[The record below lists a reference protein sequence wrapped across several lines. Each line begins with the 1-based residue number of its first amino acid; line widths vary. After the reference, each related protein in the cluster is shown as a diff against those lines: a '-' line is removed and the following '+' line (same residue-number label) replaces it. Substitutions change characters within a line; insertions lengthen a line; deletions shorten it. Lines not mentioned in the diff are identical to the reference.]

1 MAQQIRVDDFVGS
14 SSESWSDAA
23 RNAVSQMAGMAD
35 SIQGVD
41 VLSQSAEVENQEII
55 EYRTTVRVAY
65 TPSSKAS
72 GTLMRPG
79 ASSEAPASLPI
90 VG

>member
-23 RNAVSQMAGMAD
+23 RNAISQMSGMAD

-41 VLSQSAEVENQEII
+41 VLSEGN
-55 EYRTTVRVAY
+55 
-65 TPSSKAS
+65 
-72 GTLMRPG
+72 G
-79 ASSEAPASLPI
+79 
-90 VG
+90 

>member
-1 MAQQIRVDDFVGS
+1 MESVVKVRAKEGADMAQIRVDDFVGS

-23 RNAVSQMAGMAD
+23 RNAISQMAGMAD

-41 VLSQSAEVENQEII
+41 VLSQSAEVQNDEIT

-65 TPSSKAS
+65 TPS
-72 GTLMRPG
+72 G
-79 ASSEAPASLPI
+79 
-90 VG
+90 

>member
-41 VLSQSAEVENQEII
+41 VLSQSAEVENQEIT
-55 EYRTTVRVAY
+55 EYPTTVRVAY
-65 TPSSKAS
+65 TPS
-72 GTLMRPG
+72 P
-79 ASSEAPASLPI
+79 
-90 VG
+90 

>member
-23 RNAVSQMAGMAD
+23 RNAISQMSGMAD

-41 VLSQSAEVENQEII
+41 VLSQSAEVENNEIT
-55 EYRTTVRVAY
+55 EYRTTVRIAY
-65 TPSSKAS
+65 TPSS
-72 GTLMRPG
+72 
-79 ASSEAPASLPI
+79 
-90 VG
+90 

>member
-1 MAQQIRVDDFVGS
+1 MTQQIRIDDFVGS

-23 RNAVSQMAGMAD
+23 RNAISQMSGMAD

-41 VLSQSAEVENQEII
+41 VLSQSAEVENQEIT

-65 TPSSKAS
+65 IPSS
-72 GTLMRPG
+72 
-79 ASSEAPASLPI
+79 
-90 VG
+90 

>member
-1 MAQQIRVDDFVGS
+1 MGS

-23 RNAVSQMAGMAD
+23 RNAISQMAGMAD

-41 VLSQSAEVENQEII
+41 VLSQSAEVQNDEIT

-65 TPSSKAS
+65 TPS
-72 GTLMRPG
+72 G
-79 ASSEAPASLPI
+79 
-90 VG
+90 